1 MDKKKRKEIKVNGIA
16 KMIKIEILGD
26 PSFFA
31 PELLAGE
38 GEKCSD
44 IWSLGCIMLFMFTGE
59 SPFHGETLE

>member
-1 MDKKKRKEIKVNGIA
+1 
-16 KMIKIEILGD
+16 MIKIEILGD